1 MRSGRSAGVST
12 APVVFSWFCYN
23 VSPHLYLFPAPRT
36 CYNFHVL
43 SCLFS
48 LIDLREDD
56 ESTDTINA
64 MGVVVEHYALI
75 KSAYQEDMELNADSS
90 TI

>member
-1 MRSGRSAGVST
+1 MKTITVPSELAERIERLHCNGAEGYQMELENMLDSLS
-12 APVVFSWFCYN
+12 Y
-23 VSPHLYLFPAPRT
+23 LY
-36 CYNFHVL
+36 
-43 SCLFS
+43 S

-64 MGVVVEHYALI
+64 MGVIVEHYALI